1 MGKAVMSIFKND
13 VMEAA
18 GPSQLCT
25 GYPACFEVFLYY
37 VLKIFNKELDGEG
50 VTSRCHQRL

>member
-1 MGKAVMSIFKND
+1 MSISKND

-18 GPSQLCT
+18 GPSQLCI
-25 GYPACFEVFLYY
+25 GYPARFEVFLYY

>member
-1 MGKAVMSIFKND
+1 MSIFKND

-18 GPSQLCT
+18 GPSQLCI
-25 GYPACFEVFLYY
+25 GYLARFEVFLYY